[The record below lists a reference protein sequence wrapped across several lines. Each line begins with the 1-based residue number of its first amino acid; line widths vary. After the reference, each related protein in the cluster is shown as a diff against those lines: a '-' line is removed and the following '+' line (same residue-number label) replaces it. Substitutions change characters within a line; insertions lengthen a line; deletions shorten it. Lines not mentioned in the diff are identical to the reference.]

1 MKKRK
6 DNLTELR
13 TQNSELRT
21 QNSELR
27 THEITVAFFSSS
39 SIMKG
44 RILSLENLFL
54 RAGCALFFVRENHYR
69 NEVT

>member
-27 THEITVAFFSSS
+27 THEITASFFSNC
-39 SIMKG
+39 SINKG
-44 RILSLENLFL
+44 RILSLENSFL
-54 RAGCALFFVRENHYR
+54 RAGYALFSCAKIITETR
-69 NEVT
+69 